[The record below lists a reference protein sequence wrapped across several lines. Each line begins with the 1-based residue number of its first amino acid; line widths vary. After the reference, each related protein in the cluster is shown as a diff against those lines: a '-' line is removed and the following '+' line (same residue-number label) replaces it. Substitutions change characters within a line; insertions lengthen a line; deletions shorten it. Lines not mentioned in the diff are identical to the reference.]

1 LSGKAP
7 AELREKVKTATV
19 LLIEDSKFIRI
30 TSQRE
35 LTRAGYTVLMAADG
49 EHGLRMARENLP
61 DLILLDMMLPIIAGA
76 DVLRTLKEDALTKH
90 IPVIILSSLSQ
101 KTSMKLKQ
109 QHVAGYIEKAALV
122 SGDSKVLLEALD
134 AAAGQ
139 NAEIQSN
146 GAAGNGISRAGA
158 ATP

>member
-1 LSGKAP
+1 MKI
-7 AELREKVKTATV
+7 ATV

-30 TSQRE
+30 ASQRE
-35 LTRAGYTVLMAADG
+35 LMKAGYTVLMAADG
-49 EHGLRMARENLP
+49 EHGLRMARESLP

-76 DVLRTLKEDALTKH
+76 DVLRMLKEDALTKH

-109 QHVAGYIEKAALV
+109 QHVAGYIEKATLV
-122 SGDSKVLLEALD
+122 DGDSKVIVQALE

-139 NAEIQSN
+139 QAQRLSD
-146 GAAGNGISRAGA
+146 GAAGNGIPRAIA
-158 ATP
+158 ATS